1 MNVHSLLMQRPGPML
16 AFVPEPD
23 AERLAQCLVAL
34 ANSAG
39 GTIVLGA
46 DEWGTV
52 YDDGVDELE
61 PVIGRALQ
69 MLRPPLRIDDL
80 PEVYTEETSGGR
92 VTIIIVRPAAY
103 QLSVDGRD
111 VYVRV
116 GATNLRLSPEQA
128 ASAAGAREP
137 REFEDEVVPGATLDD
152 LDDDVIDEYQRNR
165 LRRGPR
171 GEALT
176 HTELLRES
184 GAIDAVG
191 RVTHVGLLLF
201 GRQPH
206 QFLPQVGVV
215 VVRFRGTNMHETV
228 ANERRPFAAK
238 ERYARRVEVVGPA
251 ARLVERTWEVL
262 FEEIAGEPVVHG
274 LQRRESYAYPLE
286 AVREAVVNAICHRDY
301 RIVGRRIEIR
311 LFDDHME
318 IMSPGGLPGHI
329 TLDNIL
335 DEHYSRNP
343 RLVRG
348 LYYWGYIEELG
359 QGVDIIYEAMRREH
373 HPPPEFR
380 ETGRALI
387 VTLSNVVDDIEL
399 QYGEQF
405 NPRQVRALRFLA
417 TNEQITNRDY
427 QQLCPDVTPETLR
440 LDLRDLVEKGILLK
454 IGAKRGTYYVR
465 K

>member
-1 MNVHSLLMQRPGPML
+1 ML

-23 AERLAQCLVAL
+23 AGRLAECLVAL

-46 DEWGTV
+46 DERGTV
-52 YDDGVDELE
+52 CDDGVDDLG
-61 PVIGRALQ
+61 PLIGRALQ
-69 MLRPPLRIDDL
+69 MLQPPLRIDDL
-80 PEVYTEETSGGR
+80 PEVYAEETSGGR
-92 VTIIIVRPAAY
+92 VTIIMVRPAAY
-103 QLSVDGRD
+103 QVSLEGRD

-128 ASAAGAREP
+128 ASAAGSREP
-137 REFEDEVVPGATLDD
+137 REFEDQVVLGATLGD
-152 LDDDVIDEYQRNR
+152 LDDDVIEEYQRNR

-191 RVTHVGLLLF
+191 RVTHAGLLLF

-215 VVRFRGTNMHETV
+215 VVRLHGTTMRETV
-228 ANERRPFAAK
+228 ANERRPFAAN

-286 AVREAVVNAICHRDY
+286 AVREALVNAVCHRDY
-301 RIVGRRIEIR
+301 RIVGQRIEIR

-380 ETGRALI
+380 ETGRSLI
-387 VTLSNVVDDIEL
+387 VSLSNVVDDIEL

-417 TNEQITNRDY
+417 ANEQITNRDY
-427 QQLCPDVTPETLR
+427 QQLCPEVTPETLR